1 MQKGAPQTEE
11 GQQNSTLRDTWR
23 IAALKWQT
31 CLNWDEKLIN
41 SCHRPSTPLLTGFL
55 FTPSRGQLPL
65 AIIAVHFFQSDSIS
79 QQRCNQGPNPAR
91 LAPSPPVQLQS
102 ITVAFVWSLR
112 AGSIPAGRQGLAGLE
127 FGFLSQH
134 THITVTLFC
143 GKVHLFFWVFLFF
156 FSCSYLARQ
165 LCRILFFLL
174 PFLFFFSSFFFFLLL
189 FLCSWGRSK

>member
-41 SCHRPSTPLLTGFL
+41 SCHRPSAPLLTGFL

-91 LAPSPPVQLQS
+91 LAPSPPVQLQN
-102 ITVAFVWSLR
+102 ITVAFVWSLH

-143 GKVHLFFWVFLFF
+143 GKVHLFFWVFFFFFLAASWQDSCAVFSFSFSLFF
-156 FSCSYLARQ
+156 FCSL
-165 LCRILFFLL
+165 
-174 PFLFFFSSFFFFLLL
+174 FFFFLLL
-189 FLCSWGRSK
+189 FLFSL